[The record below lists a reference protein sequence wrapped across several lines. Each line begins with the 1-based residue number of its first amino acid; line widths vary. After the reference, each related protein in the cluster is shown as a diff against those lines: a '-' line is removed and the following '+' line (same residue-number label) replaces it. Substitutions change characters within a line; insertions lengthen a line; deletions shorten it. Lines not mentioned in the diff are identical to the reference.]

1 MKVSYK
7 FKLNSVFSELLSS
20 VGSCGCRQ
28 NCRLKLAMGRDF
40 GVTAGFITES
50 SLHWCVTVEWE
61 GGELRVGE
69 LLAVVMG
76 CV

>member
-1 MKVSYK
+1 M
-7 FKLNSVFSELLSS
+7 FAELLSA
-20 VGSCGCRQ
+20 VGLYGFRK

-40 GVTAGFITES
+40 GVTAGVITAGFITEG
-50 SLHWCVTVEWE
+50 SLHWCVAVEWD
-61 GGELRVGE
+61 GGELRVEE

>member
-1 MKVSYK
+1 M
-7 FKLNSVFSELLSS
+7 LSA
-20 VGSCGCRQ
+20 VGSYGCRK

-40 GVTAGFITES
+40 GVTAGIITAGFITGS
-50 SLHWCVTVEWE
+50 SLRWCVAVEWE

-69 LLAVVMG
+69 LLAVIMG

>member
-1 MKVSYK
+1 M
-7 FKLNSVFSELLSS
+7 FAELLGAA
-20 VGSCGCRQ
+20 GSYGCRK
-28 NCRLKLAMGRDF
+28 NFRIKLAMGRDF
-40 GVTAGFITES
+40 EVTAGIITAGFITES
-50 SLHWCVTVEWE
+50 SLRWCVAVEWE

>member
-1 MKVSYK
+1 M
-7 FKLNSVFSELLSS
+7 FAELLSA
-20 VGSCGCRQ
+20 VGLYGFRK

-40 GVTAGFITES
+40 GVAAEIITAGFITGS
-50 SLHWCVTVEWE
+50 SLRWCVAVEWK